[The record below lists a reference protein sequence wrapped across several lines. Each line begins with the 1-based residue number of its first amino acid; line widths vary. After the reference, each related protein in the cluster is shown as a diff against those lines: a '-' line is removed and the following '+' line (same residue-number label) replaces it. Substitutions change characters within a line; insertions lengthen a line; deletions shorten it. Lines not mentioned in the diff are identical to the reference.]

1 MSQSNAMMDEAALRS
16 GMVTAACQLI
26 SAGLNR
32 GTSGNIG
39 VRLGENLLVTPSGVP
54 VDAMTPENMVELD
67 FSGNTKDN
75 IKPTSEWRIH
85 RDILAARPD
94 VNAIVHTHA
103 TYATVLACQH
113 LDIPPFS
120 YMIATAGGDTIRCS
134 PYALFGTQELSDH
147 ALTALQDRK
156 ACLLAHHGMIALG
169 ASLNEALSVA
179 IEVESLCEQYWRV
192 LQIGEPQILSDA
204 QMQEVIEAFK
214 GYGQWAEKD

>member
-1 MSQSNAMMDEAALRS
+1 MSAAHKIAEAALRES
-16 GMVTAACQLI
+16 MVAAAQQLVT
-26 SAGLNR
+26 SGLNR

-39 VRLGENLLVTPSGVP
+39 VRSGNNLLVTPSGVP
-54 VDAMTPENMVELD
+54 VEAMTTESMVELD
-67 FSGNTKDN
+67 FSGQTNN
-75 IKPTSEWRIH
+75 RIKPTSEWRMH
-85 RDILAARPD
+85 RDILAARPEI
-94 VNAIVHTHA
+94 NAVVHTHA

-120 YMIATAGGDTIRCS
+120 YMIAAAGGDTIRCA
-134 PYALFGTQELSDH
+134 PYALFGSQALSDN

-169 ASLNEALSVA
+169 HDLAEALSVA

-192 LQIGEPQILSDA
+192 LQISEPKILSDA

-214 GYGQWAEKD
+214 GYGQWTEKK